1 MITNDYQKLEPG
13 NEIILFEIDATN
25 CGLSDKMYFHNHLIP
40 YTEAELKAA
49 GFEADKLRSKSI
61 WWQGNEYKPWPCHY
75 EGEESSTTGSSARPK
90 LSVGNIDSSITAL
103 CLAYDDLLKARVI
116 IHETLAQY
124 LDAENFKDGNPNADP
139 TQEKRSLWMIDAKT
153 QELDTVVEFE
163 LASPMDLEGLMI
175 PTRQYHAVCSW
186 CIRNQY
192 RSGDGCDYA
201 GTRYF
206 DRNNK
211 PVSDPSKDVCS
222 GTVAGCKAR
231 FGEDSELP
239 FGGFPGTSLIRS

>member
-1 MITNDYQKLEPG
+1 MG
-13 NEIILFEIDATN
+13 NVD
-25 CGLSDKMYFHNHLIP
+25 G
-40 YTEAELKAA
+40 
-49 GFEADKLRSKSI
+49 
-61 WWQGNEYKPWPCHY
+61 
-75 EGEESSTTGSSARPK
+75 
-90 LSVGNIDSSITAL
+90 SITAI

-116 IHETLAQY
+116 IHDTLAQY
-124 LDAENFKDGNPNADP
+124 LDAENFKEGNPTADP

-175 PTRQYHAVCSW
+175 PTRQYHSVCTW

-201 GTRYF
+201 GNKYF

-211 PVSDPSKDVCS
+211 PVSDPSKDKCA
-222 GTVAGCKAR
+222 GTVTACKKR

-239 FGGFPGTSLIRS
+239 FGGFPGTSLVRS